1 MLESVLLSLIEAL
14 KQLSYFG
21 VILALTFEFVP
32 AELVL
37 PLVGYWVYQG
47 DMNLYLAILAGTIGG
62 VCGPLT
68 LYALGR
74 YGGRPLVLK
83 YGKYFLVKEKEI
95 DAADRFFNK
104 YGSGVAFFGRFIP
117 GVRTAIS
124 FPCGMAKMNVWL
136 FSIYTFVAMLPVTA
150 IYVYL
155 GYKLGPK
162 WKEVGPIVSQYM
174 QPIGIGIVVLI
185 ALFFIIKYVRN
196 KQVGQ
201 S

>member
-47 DMNLYLAILAGTIGG
+47 DMNLYLAILAGTVGG

-95 DAADRFFNK
+95 DAADRFLISTAL
-104 YGSGVAFFGRFIP
+104 GSLFWTVYSRSAHGY
-117 GVRTAIS
+117 
-124 FPCGMAKMNVWL
+124 L
-136 FSIYTFVAMLPVTA
+136 FSVRDGKNERMAVF
-150 IYVYL
+150 YL
-155 GYKLGPK
+155 HICCDASSNGYLR
-162 WKEVGPIVSQYM
+162 IFR
-174 QPIGIGIVVLI
+174 I
-185 ALFFIIKYVRN
+185 
-196 KQVGQ
+196 
-201 S
+201 